1 MKDVNISWGFQPLA
15 DNPGG
20 TVISRVQVEI
30 SADAGVTFTKLGD
43 VVPPE
48 HELFIQQLDV
58 GVYVARC
65 VVIDVDDVVTQTVDT
80 PFEVVDDNAPSQIV
94 NVVVNFS

>member
-1 MKDVNISWGFQPLA
+1 MKDVTISWGFQPIA

-20 TVISRVQVEI
+20 TVIQRVQVEI

-43 VVPPE
+43 VIPPDNS
-48 HELFIQQLDV
+48 LFIQQLDV
-58 GVYVARC
+58 GQYIARC
-65 VVIDVDDVVTQTVDT
+65 IVIDVDDVVTQTVDT
-80 PFEVVDDNAPSQIV
+80 PFEVVDVSAPSQIV